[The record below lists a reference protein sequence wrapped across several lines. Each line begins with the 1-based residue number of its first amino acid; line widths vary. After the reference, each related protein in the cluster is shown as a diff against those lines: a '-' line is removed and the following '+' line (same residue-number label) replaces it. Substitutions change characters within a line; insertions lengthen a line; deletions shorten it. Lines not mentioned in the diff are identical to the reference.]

1 MRHSVSKKLTVAVL
15 GASGATGRHVISTT
29 LARGHAAVAL
39 VRRPG
44 TFAPRDGLAEEIWP
58 DVTDASALSR
68 ALPGADVV
76 ISALGGADKGP
87 TTVCTDGIRS
97 AVTAMKAA
105 GVPRLIAVS
114 AHGVLETHDRS
125 LYALAVWANVAE
137 RMRDKE
143 TMEALITA
151 SGLQWT
157 IVRPPKLSDHDATGR
172 YTAGTDLPIRLWSAI
187 GRADLAAFL
196 LDEAETARYPHAHPR
211 ITR

>member
-1 MRHSVSKKLTVAVL
+1 MAVL
-15 GASGATGRHVISTT
+15 GATGATGRHVVSTA
-29 LARGHAAVAL
+29 LRRGHDVIVP

-44 TFAPRDGLAEEIWP
+44 TIPPMEGLVEVAWP
-58 DVTDASALSR
+58 EVTDVAALTH
-68 ALPGADVV
+68 ALPGTDVV
-76 ISALGGADKGP
+76 ISTLGGADKGP

-105 GVPRLIAVS
+105 GVARLIAVS

-125 LYALAVWANVAE
+125 LYSLAVWANVAE

-143 TMEALITA
+143 TMEPLITA
-151 SGLQWT
+151 SGLNWT
-157 IVRPPKLSDHDATGR
+157 IVRPPKLSDHEAIGKYR
-172 YTAGTDLPIRLWSAI
+172 AGPDLPIRLWSSV

-196 LDEAETARYPHAHPR
+196 VDEAETPQYPCAYPR